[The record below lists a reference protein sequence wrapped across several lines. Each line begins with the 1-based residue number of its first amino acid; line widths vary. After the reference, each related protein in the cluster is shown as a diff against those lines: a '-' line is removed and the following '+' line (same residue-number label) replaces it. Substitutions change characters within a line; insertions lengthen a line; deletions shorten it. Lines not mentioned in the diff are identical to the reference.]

1 MAFDSSRPS
10 PSPTRLLHEA
20 PARGSSEASA
30 RGFSLR
36 SLSIGIVS
44 ALVVGGALTLFALG
58 SLRAGG
64 EALRAVALAAALREA
79 ALHSPQ
85 LDAESVLAGE
95 ACRVLGSAPWDCQS
109 RSGRARLRL
118 ESAAI
123 EDGLLRLRWRAE
135 QGGRQVRVEVAI
147 AGNGAR

>member
-10 PSPTRLLHEA
+10 SSPTRLLGEA
-20 PARGSSEASA
+20 PARGSGEASA
-30 RGFSLR
+30 RGFSLG
-36 SLSIGIVS
+36 SLSLGIVS
-44 ALVVGGALTLFALG
+44 ALVVGGALALFALG

-64 EALRAVALAAALREA
+64 EALRAAALAAAVREA

-85 LDAESVLAGE
+85 LDAESVLGGE
-95 ACRVLGSAPWDCQS
+95 TCRVLASDRWDCQP

-118 ESAAI
+118 EAAAVEEGI
-123 EDGLLRLRWRAE
+123 LRLRWRAE